1 MLEGLRKHASWLI
14 IVIAAVFILSMAIG
28 GITSI
33 FIKKPVVGIIA
44 GQRIDPN
51 EYRELLKD
59 AYANYAQQNPE
70 TEFDDKIAKQL
81 NDQTWKQLV
90 QQIIL
95 DKEVKRLHIKVNN
108 EDVLEKLKSPPE
120 DVTSI
125 PQLQTDGKF
134 DYEKYEEIIMENP
147 EFANY
152 METRIRANLPYEKL
166 YDHIKSEA
174 EVTEEEVQQQYIDDN
189 DKADGKIIFFDPST
203 IKEIEVTEEN
213 IQEYYEEHKE
223 DYKKSPAR
231 KYKYVMIKLEAS
243 EADKKATEV
252 KADSIYQLVIG
263 GEDFAE
269 TAKKY
274 SQCTSAP
281 KGGDLGYFGK
291 GRMVP
296 EFEEAAFNM
305 KTGEISKPVLTQ
317 FGWHIIKVT
326 GKKKNDAGENEVQSS
341 HILIKNEASE
351 ETKQNMETIAND
363 LFEKAEEEDLE
374 KAGEALAHK
383 VEESREFYEDTPYIS
398 GIGREE
404 EMVKFAFSKKV
415 GTVHEPIKRDN
426 GDYLVAEISYKVG
439 EHYQDISELENN
451 IKRTVEHEKKVEMI
465 TIQAEEFIKE
475 NKPESYITA
484 AEKAEW
490 KVIDAKDLTISKSIP
505 GIRKDENINKAIL
518 SLEAEQYS
526 ELIINENGA
535 YIACVTKRMLP
546 DMEAF
551 EADKEK
557 LIADAQL
564 KAETDHLNEWYKEL
578 EENANIVDNRSEF
591 FD

>member
-14 IVIAAVFILSMAIG
+14 IVIATVFILSMAIG

-44 GQRIDPN
+44 GQKIDPN

-70 TEFDDKIAKQL
+70 NEFDDKIAKQL
-81 NDQTWKQLV
+81 NDQTWNQLI

-95 DKEVKRLHIKVNN
+95 DKEVKRLHIKVKN
-108 EDVLEKLKSPPE
+108 EDVLAQLKNPPE
-120 DVTSI
+120 DITSI

-174 EVTEEEVQQQYIDDN
+174 EITEEEVRQQYIDDN
-189 DKADGKIIFFDPST
+189 DKADAKIIFFNPNT

-223 DYKKSPAR
+223 NYKKPPAR

-243 EADKKATEV
+243 EADKHITQA

-269 TAKKY
+269 MAKQY

-326 GKKKNDAGENEVQSS
+326 GKKKNDAGENEVQAS
-341 HILIKNEASE
+341 HILLKNEASE

-363 LFEKAEEEDLE
+363 LFEKAEDEDLE

-398 GIGREE
+398 GIGQEE

-415 GTVHEPIKRDN
+415 GTVHEPIRRDN
-426 GDYLVAEISYKVG
+426 GDYFVAEISYKVG
-439 EHYQDISELENN
+439 EHYQDISELENA
-451 IKRTVEHEKKVEMI
+451 IKRDIEKEKKVEKI
-465 TIQAEEFIKE
+465 IVQAEEFIKA
-475 NKPESYITA
+475 NKPEGYIKA

-490 KVIDAKDLTISKSIP
+490 KIIDIKDLTISKSIP

-526 ELIINENGA
+526 ELITNENGA
-535 YIACVTKRMLP
+535 YIAYISKRMLP
-546 DMEAF
+546 DMEKF

-557 LIADAQL
+557 LISDAQS
-564 KAETDHLNEWYKEL
+564 KAETEHLNEWYKEL

>member
-326 GKKKNDAGENEVQSS
+326 GKKKNDAGENEVQAS

-363 LFEKAEEEDLE
+363 LFEKAEEENLE